1 MDETRREGARE
12 VPPHP
17 RPPEPDDPPGRAARD
32 PGEGPGREGGSGTT
46 DADPAAEDEVG
57 GGD

>member
-1 MDETRREGARE
+1 MDETRQEGAGE
-12 VPPHP
+12 VPSHP
-17 RPPEPDDPPGRAARD
+17 RVSEPDDPPGRAARD
-32 PGEGPGREGGSGTT
+32 PDEGPGRDSGSGTT